1 MAAWVI
7 KGGRTGQHEDAF
19 LEKGVVAIGF
29 GLRQSI
35 ADFTDRDSLRAV
47 AASRNGADQLWR
59 FYDEVATGDSVVLP
73 RKRPRQ
79 VAVGQFNSPY
89 AYRPEAVSSGVP
101 HTHSVAWKVTDIP
114 RSHFGQDLLN
124 SFGSQLTL
132 SQPGAPDAEARI
144 ARITGAYLG
153 APPTAALDLAA
164 PTVAESAGDSPP
176 AADDIDEAIDI
187 VREIRERIIARL
199 PRQFAG
205 ARLEHLVAGILQTS
219 GYVVAQTRQGA
230 DGGIDILAGKG
241 DLGFG
246 EPRLCVQVKG
256 RVSPVDLPEYDRLR
270 GNIANFHAQ
279 HGLLVSLGGF
289 TKPVHNRNEQQFFE
303 IRLWGPDELAQKL
316 LENYDAMPQDIRA
329 DLPLETIRVL
339 REGPPEI

>member
-1 MAAWVI
+1 MAVWVI
-7 KGGRTGQHEDAF
+7 KGGRAGEHEDTF
-19 LEKGVVAIGF
+19 LEKGIVSLGF
-29 GLRQSI
+29 GLKQSI
-35 ADFTDRDSLRAV
+35 ADFPDRDALRAV
-47 AASRNGADQLWR
+47 VENRNGADQMWR
-59 FYDEVATGDSVVLP
+59 FYHEVGTGDLVVLP
-73 RKRPRQ
+73 RKRTHQ

-89 AYRPEAVSSGVP
+89 AYRPEAVGSGAP
-101 HTHSVAWKVTDIP
+101 HVRGVEWQVTDIP
-114 RSHFGQDLLN
+114 RSHFDRDLLN

-132 SQPGAPDAEARI
+132 SQPGAPDSEARI

-153 APPTAALDLAA
+153 DLPAAAADIAA
-164 PTVAESAGDSPP
+164 PTATAGDSPP
-176 AADDIDEAIDI
+176 VAADLDEEIDID
-187 VREIRERIIARL
+187 REIRDRIIARL
-199 PRQFAG
+199 RRQFAG

-256 RVSPVDLPEYDRLR
+256 RVTPVDLPEYDRLR

-289 TKPVHNRNEQQFFE
+289 TRPVHDRNEQQFFE

-316 LENYDAMPQDIRA
+316 LENYDAMPPDIRA

-339 REGPPEI
+339 REGPPEL

>member
-1 MAAWVI
+1 MAVWVI
-7 KGGRTGQHEDAF
+7 KGGRAGEYEDAF
-19 LEKGVVAIGF
+19 LEKGVAAISF

-35 ADFTDRDSLRAV
+35 ADFPDRDALRDHAESLS
-47 AASRNGADQLWR
+47 AANQMWR
-59 FYDEVATGDSVVLP
+59 FYQEIADGDMVILP
-73 RKRPRQ
+73 RKRVSR
-79 VAVGQFNSPY
+79 VAVGHITGPY
-89 AYRPEAVSSGVP
+89 AYRPEADGPQAP

-114 RSHFGQDLLN
+114 RSHFDRDLLN

-132 SQPGAPDAEARI
+132 SQPGAPDSEARI

-153 APPTAALDLAA
+153 DLPAAAVDIAA
-164 PTVAESAGDSPP
+164 PTATAGDSSPV
-176 AADDIDEAIDI
+176 AADLDEEIDID
-187 VREIRERIIARL
+187 REIRDRIIARL
-199 PRQFAG
+199 RRQFAG
-205 ARLEHLVAGILQTS
+205 ARLEHLVASILQTS

-230 DGGIDILAGKG
+230 DGGIDVLAGKG

-256 RVSPVDLPEYDRLR
+256 RVTPVDLPEYDRLR

-289 TKPVHNRNEQQFFE
+289 TKPVHDRNEQQFFE

-339 REGPPEI
+339 REGPPEL

>member
-1 MAAWVI
+1 MAVWVI
-7 KGGRTGQHEDAF
+7 KGGRAGEHEDAF
-19 LEKGVVAIGF
+19 LEKGIVAIGF

-35 ADFTDRDSLRAV
+35 ADFPDRDALRDHV
-47 AASRNGADQLWR
+47 ASPGAANQMWR
-59 FYDEVATGDSVVLP
+59 FYQEVTAGDMVILP
-73 RKRPRQ
+73 RKRTSE
-79 VAVGQFNSPY
+79 VAVGQIAGHY
-89 AYRPEAVSSGVP
+89 AYRPEAVGQHMP
-101 HTHSVAWKVTDIP
+101 HTRNVAWRVTDIP
-114 RSHFGQDLLN
+114 RSHFDRDLLN
-124 SFGSQLTL
+124 SFGAQQTL
-132 SQPGAPDAEARI
+132 SQPGAPNAEARI

-153 APPTAALDLAA
+153 DLPAGAADIPA
-164 PTVAESAGDSPP
+164 PTVPESPGDNPP
-176 AADDIDEAIDI
+176 VTADLNEEIDID
-187 VREIRERIIARL
+187 REIRDRIIARL
-199 PRQFAG
+199 RRQFAG

-219 GYVVAQTRQGA
+219 GYVVAQTRKGA

-256 RVSPVDLPEYDRLR
+256 RVAPVDLPEYDRLR

-289 TKPVHNRNEQQFFE
+289 TRPVHDRNEQQFFE

-316 LENYDAMPQDIRA
+316 LENYDAMPPDIRA

-339 REGPPEI
+339 REGPPEL